1 MIIIAII
8 TRGKKMDASGRKRRR
23 RVTWLMIV
31 AASCLGNLFL
41 FFFSLLFLLILFILS
56 LFILGAPV
64 MRRANVAPPPPAP
77 PLPADGVRDS
87 SLASQPGLTI
97 KTWATVARG

>member
-1 MIIIAII
+1 MV
-8 TRGKKMDASGRKRRR
+8 DDSGRQLPRQPF
-23 RVTWLMIV
+23 
-31 AASCLGNLFL
+31 SFL
-41 FFFSLLFLLILFILS
+41 FFPSFPPYFIYFVIIYS
-56 LFILGAPV
+56 RGPV